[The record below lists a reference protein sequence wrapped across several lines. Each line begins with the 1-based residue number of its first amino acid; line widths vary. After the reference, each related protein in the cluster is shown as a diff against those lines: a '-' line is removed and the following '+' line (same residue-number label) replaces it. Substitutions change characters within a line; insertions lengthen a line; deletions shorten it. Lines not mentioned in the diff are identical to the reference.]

1 MFLKKLM
8 LWDILFT
15 NVDFQLLDEWEGCF
29 MPLQMIRNDITKMNV
44 DAIVNAANTSL
55 LGGGGVDGCIH
66 RAAGPEL
73 LAECRTL
80 HGCETGS
87 AKITK
92 GYRLPC
98 KYVIHAVGPR
108 WRDGRHREQ
117 ELLESC
123 YRTSLNLAKE
133 NGCQSVAFPLISS
146 GVYGYPK
153 DQALK
158 VAVDTI
164 SEFLLENEM
173 MVYIVIFDRKTY
185 QISGKLF
192 DDIAVYID
200 DRYVEEHTDWRK
212 AAAKTETVKDTAAE
226 TKETAKPAREKKPSR
241 AAKKAAKAAK
251 EELKPEVF
259 IQYQGNEAIV
269 ADVIEKAK
277 NEFIADG
284 HRASSIKSLQVYLK
298 PEEFAAYYVINQ
310 KFAGRVDLF

>member
-200 DRYVEEHTDWRK
+200 DRYVEEHTDRRAEQSRCSEAWQEESCFEAASVPLRPKQFVNPAAVSLWKRRWGRWMRAFQKCCFERLRK
-212 AAAKTETVKDTAAE
+212 AV
-226 TKETAKPAREKKPSR
+226 
-241 AAKKAAKAAK
+241 
-251 EELKPEVF
+251 
-259 IQYQGNEAIV
+259 
-269 ADVIEKAK
+269 
-277 NEFIADG
+277 
-284 HRASSIKSLQVYLK
+284 
-298 PEEFAAYYVINQ
+298 
-310 KFAGRVDLF
+310 